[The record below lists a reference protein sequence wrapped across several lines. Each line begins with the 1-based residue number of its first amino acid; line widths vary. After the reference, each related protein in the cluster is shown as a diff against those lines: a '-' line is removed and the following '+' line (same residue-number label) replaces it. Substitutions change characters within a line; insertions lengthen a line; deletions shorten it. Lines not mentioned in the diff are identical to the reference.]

1 MTIADWPTAPDRGVR
16 PAGRPVPRRRRDRP
30 HGAQTAVCGRI
41 GVQAFSRGRTCGT
54 IAGVRASPA
63 LLGLLLACD
72 LASSPQ
78 AGDPDPNNES
88 RPGVDRGLIL
98 SKPAIP
104 LAASIGVVDE
114 PPAPQ
119 QEEEVKLVED
129 DGATTLE
136 ALDAEVRRR
145 LPEHQLACT
154 RVKRLACR
162 TSGDLDGDG
171 ARDTVALVEPV
182 GKRMLG
188 LAILWGHGGV
198 DLLGAG
204 KRGQR
209 WIEQKDETTAR
220 EPIPIDLSWLARW
233 SVWSADGPP
242 DARRGFIDPRTRRF
256 KAPAVRGDGILLDGG
271 DSATIAYHDG
281 KSWRLQYLGF

>member
-1 MTIADWPTAPDRGVR
+1 MHRSGDV
-16 PAGRPVPRRRRDRP
+16 
-30 HGAQTAVCGRI
+30 AQLTR
-41 GVQAFSRGRTCGT
+41 QAFSRRPACGT
-54 IAGVRASPA
+54 IAGVRSSLA

-78 AGDPDPNNES
+78 DDSAADERA

-98 SKPAIP
+98 SKPATP
-104 LAASIGVVDE
+104 LHASINLPPDTVIEE
-114 PPAPQ
+114 PIAEPETPALTIEP
-119 QEEEVKLVED
+119 
-129 DGATTLE
+129 TLE
-136 ALDAEVRRR
+136 ALDAGVRAR
-145 LPEHQLACT
+145 LPEHRLACT
-154 RVKRLACR
+154 RVKRLPCKM
-162 TSGDLDGDG
+162 TGDLDGDG
-171 ARDTVALVEPV
+171 ARDIVALVEPE
-182 GKRMLG
+182 GSRMLG

-209 WIEQKDETTAR
+209 WLVQNDDGSER
-220 EPIPIDLSWLARW
+220 EPIPVDLSTLARW
-233 SVWSADGPP
+233 GVWSADGPP

-281 KSWRLQYLGF
+281 KGWRLQYLGF